1 MNTGTQRSQDLLSKQ
16 NPKSALSVLEETSQ
30 LMEGQKKHH
39 QNAATN
45 IADQTDKGPLFNF
58 YQCTEVLHQLSSTSR
73 GAHTLHS
80 SKNRSII

>member
-39 QNAATN
+39 
-45 IADQTDKGPLFNF
+45 
-58 YQCTEVLHQLSSTSR
+58 
-73 GAHTLHS
+73 
-80 SKNRSII
+80 